1 MVDHRANSRPVAL
14 QVKGSFLGLECCG
27 AENCVERV
35 AEHERRVQVATLVE
49 RRRGAD
55 ALLQVVEVP
64 LISAQDGCVC
74 LTGRVCVQ
82 DNRGVEREHSPK
94 RRPKGWQGGGAG
106 DERQR
111 PLGCIASEKRA
122 EFGDKYCQVIRLMTW
137 CGQQH
142 QVEVA
147 AVEDGLVLNEDGSRL

>member
-1 MVDHRANSRPVAL
+1 M
-14 QVKGSFLGLECCG
+14 
-27 AENCVERV
+27 ERI
-35 AEHERRVQVATLVE
+35 AEHDRRVKVATLLE

-55 ALLQVVEVP
+55 ALLQVVKVHQ
-64 LISAQDGCVC
+64 IGAQDGCVY
-74 LTGRVCVQ
+74 LTGRVCVH
-82 DNRGVEREHSPK
+82 DNRGVEREHSPQ
-94 RRPKGWQGGGAG
+94 RRPKGRQVGRVG

-111 PLGCIASEKRA
+111 PLGCITREKRA

-147 AVEDGLVLNEDGSRL
+147 AVEDGLVLNENGSRLQADACKSRGVLRLLA